1 MRIVRVDCSI
11 SFPTESRNDWTFH
24 QGTWAHQVV
33 WKSKCYWQWFSN
45 HSVKTR
51 NKGILWRYSKFSQK
65 FHWKGPFPL
74 VFHQK
79 KCFYSVVDLEEGPRK
94 PAPPPVSL
102 ILGKKKK
109 KLQKEEKQQGEQNK
123 TWTPPPAYG
132 VDPPLLLYKWKASQ
146 IITAHLN
153 RNTDWNN
160 HNRKGLCLFNIIFSF
175 IVLHSMGSNQK
186 VVYMQMQMV

>member
-1 MRIVRVDCSI
+1 MLLTVIFQ
-11 SFPTESRNDWTFH
+11 SFSKNKKQGYSLKVFQIFPEIPLERPIPFSVSSEKMFLLSGGSRGGA
-24 QGTWAHQVV
+24 QGTCP
-33 WKSKCYWQWFSN
+33 S
-45 HSVKTR
+45 
-51 NKGILWRYSKFSQK
+51 
-65 FHWKGPFPL
+65 
-74 VFHQK
+74 
-79 KCFYSVVDLEEGPRK
+79 
-94 PAPPPVSL
+94 PPPPLFKV
-102 ILGKKKK
+102 KKKK

-132 VDPPLLLYKWKASQ
+132 VDPPPFLYKWKASQ